1 MHALKNSFVV
11 SGVSALVTVI
21 LAFIVAYTLNYT
33 NMFKGFEKDN

>member
-21 LAFIVAYTLNYT
+21 LAFIVALH
-33 NMFKGFEKDN
+33 FKLYEYV